1 MEYRKKFATRNMK
14 KQVKKKV
21 NTLKSPKL
29 IMNILLNIAIV
40 AMFGVFAWMVTNA
53 SSAEN
58 IDYTG
63 QLIVTDNDV
72 DVKLFLLKDN
82 EYVEQLQSPSEP
94 LIQIATLEPGSTQK
108 YRFDV
113 YNNVETIAS
122 ITKIVFSEMYGDIDL
137 LKDVVQITCTSPQL
151 FTFKLEDRIE
161 YDEVNEHYY
170 FDFFNKLQIPA
181 NDMVSIFFNITIVKN
196 ATNAIQ
202 NTYLSINKIMFI
214 NP

>member
-1 MEYRKKFATRNMK
+1 MEYRKKYVTK
-14 KQVKKKV
+14 KSKKKKKI
-21 NTLKSPKL
+21 NTLKDSKL
-29 IMNILLNIAIV
+29 IMNILLNVSIV
-40 AMFGVFAWMVTNA
+40 LMFGVFAWMVTNA

-72 DVKLFLLKDN
+72 DVKLFLLQDN
-82 EYVEQLQSPSEP
+82 EYVEQLQSQSEP
-94 LIQIATLEPGSTQK
+94 LIQIGALQPGSTQK

-113 YNNVETIAS
+113 YNNVATTAS

-137 LKDVVQITCTSPQL
+137 LKSVIQITCTSPQL
-151 FTFKLEDRIE
+151 FTFKLDERVK

-170 FDFFNKLQIPA
+170 FDFLNKLQIPP
-181 NDMVSIFFNITIVKN
+181 NDMVSIFFNISVDEN
-196 ATNAIQ
+196 ATNEIQ

>member
-1 MEYRKKFATRNMK
+1 MEYRKKFIKEIPK
-14 KQVKKKV
+14 KKVKKKIEG
-21 NTLKSPKL
+21 TPKVV
-29 IMNILLNIAIV
+29 MNILLNVAIL

-63 QLIVTDNDV
+63 HLIVTDNDV
-72 DVKLFLLKDN
+72 NVKLFLLKDN
-82 EYVEQLQSPSEP
+82 EYVEQLQSQLEP
-94 LIQIATLEPGSTQK
+94 LIQINTLQPGSTQK

-113 YNNVETIAS
+113 YNNVATVAS
-122 ITKIVFSEMYGDIDL
+122 ITKIVFSEIYGDVDL
-137 LKDVVQITCTSPQL
+137 LKSVVQVICTSPQL
-151 FTFKLEDRIE
+151 FTFKLVDKVE
-161 YDEVNEHYY
+161 YDEINEHYY

-181 NDMVSIFFNITIVKN
+181 NGMVSIYFNIYIDEN

-202 NTYLSINKIMFI
+202 DTFLSINKIMFI